1 MQSRV
6 EHRKIVART
15 LRVRACRHTECAGY
29 YGGYDRGFTLL
40 ELAKGFRH
48 FERIQEVITGS
59 FVPRAWRQE
68 AAAATTPSA
77 NSQKTLSFRPP
88 SLPRGAPGGAPS
100 NTTNQLPS
108 LALRA
113 AFSPGGKS

>member
-40 ELAKGFRH
+40 EL
-48 FERIQEVITGS
+48 VIVIAIIGI
-59 FVPRAWRQE
+59 
-68 AAAATTPSA
+68 
-77 NSQKTLSFRPP
+77 
-88 SLPRGAPGGAPS
+88 
-100 NTTNQLPS
+100 
-108 LALRA
+108 
-113 AFSPGGKS
+113 

>member
-40 ELAKGFRH
+40 ELVIVIAIIGILVSLMLPAVQHSRAK
-48 FERIQEVITGS
+48 
-59 FVPRAWRQE
+59 
-68 AAAATTPSA
+68 
-77 NSQKTLSFRPP
+77 
-88 SLPRGAPGGAPS
+88 PGGNS
-100 NTTNQLPS
+100 GQIF
-108 LALRA
+108 RE
-113 AFSPGGKS
+113 